1 MSMRPQGLVGC
12 LALMLSAE
20 AAVGQIGPVVIEGP
34 RPFGY
39 FLGDVIALDIDAP
52 AASGYELQRASLP
65 KLGPVAYWLDLVRL
79 DVDEASAGSVKH
91 WRLHL
96 EYQNFYA
103 ALDARTLVIPG
114 FALDFTSAGNRIEAK
129 IPAWSFGVSPLREMR
144 PSAQEPDDL
153 LRPDIAPQPIALH
166 RYERAAG
173 GFGAASAG
181 LLLIV
186 AFDRAW
192 WPFRRRATRPFA
204 AASRQVRAD
213 LQDADLQDADLQV
226 ANLQVDGGEETYRQA
241 LLVLHRS
248 IDLTAG
254 RRVLADDLPGFLAAH
269 PAYRLVEAEFSHFFS
284 ASRRAF
290 FGDDASGA
298 IRDLPPTLLIAF
310 CRRLANL
317 ERTAK

>member
-1 MSMRPQGLVGC
+1 MSVRPQGLVGC

-20 AAVGQIGPVVIEGP
+20 AAVGQIGPVVIEGL

-39 FLGDVIALDIDAP
+39 FLGDVIALDVDVP
-52 AASGYELQRASLP
+52 AATGYELQRASLP
-65 KLGPVAYWLDLVRL
+65 KPGPVAYWLDLVRL
-79 DVDEASAGSVKH
+79 DVSETSAGSVKH

-103 ALDARTLVIPG
+103 ALDVRTLVIPG

-144 PSAQEPDDL
+144 PSAQELDDL
-153 LRPDIAPQPIALH
+153 LRPDIAPQTMALH
-166 RYERAAG
+166 RFERAAG

-181 LLLIV
+181 LLLII

-204 AASRQVRAD
+204 AASRQIRAD
-213 LQDADLQDADLQV
+213 LQNV
-226 ANLQVDGGEETYRQA
+226 NLQVDGGQETYRQA
-241 LLVLHRS
+241 LLALHRS

-269 PAYRLVEAEFSHFFS
+269 PAYRLVEAEFRQFFS

-298 IRDLPPTLLIAF
+298 IRDMPPTLLIAF